1 MRSMNASDN
10 DEKLNELTS
19 SLEDL
24 TTTVEELE
32 IDPPADVDPAS
43 LSRVKDAL
51 DRIAEQDP
59 DLGAWLRRAVQTG
72 NYCSFR
78 PSL

>member
-43 LSRVKDAL
+43 LNRVKDAL
-51 DRIAEQDP
+51 EDAVAATDDLEDRREEANAPAPKE
-59 DLGAWLRRAVQTG
+59 
-72 NYCSFR
+72 
-78 PSL
+78 

>member
-32 IDPPADVDPAS
+32 IDPQADLDPAS
-43 LSRVKDAL
+43 LSRVKHALEDAVAATDDL
-51 DRIAEQDP
+51 EDRQEEANTPTKE
-59 DLGAWLRRAVQTG
+59 
-72 NYCSFR
+72 
-78 PSL
+78 

>member
-24 TTTVEELE
+24 TTTAEELE
-32 IDPPADVDPAS
+32 IDPLSDFDPAS
-43 LSRVKDAL
+43 LNRVKDAL
-51 DRIAEQDP
+51 EDAVAATDDLEDRGEEANAPAPKE
-59 DLGAWLRRAVQTG
+59 
-72 NYCSFR
+72 
-78 PSL
+78 

>member
-1 MRSMNASDN
+1 MRSMNASDT

-32 IDPPADVDPAS
+32 VDPPADVDPAS
-43 LSRVKDAL
+43 LDRVKDAL
-51 DRIAEQDP
+51 EDAIAATD
-59 DLGAWLRRAVQTG
+59 DLEDQREEADAPT
-72 NYCSFR
+72 
-78 PSL
+78 PKE

>member
-1 MRSMNASDN
+1 MRSMNASEN

-24 TTTVEELE
+24 TTTAEELE

-43 LSRVKDAL
+43 LNRVKDAL
-51 DRIAEQDP
+51 EDAVAAADDLEDRREEASAQAPKE
-59 DLGAWLRRAVQTG
+59 
-72 NYCSFR
+72 
-78 PSL
+78 

>member
-10 DEKLNELTS
+10 DEKLNDLTT

-32 IDPPADVDPAS
+32 IDPPADLDPAS
-43 LSRVKDAL
+43 LNRVKDAL
-51 DRIAEQDP
+51 EDAVAATD
-59 DLGAWLRRAVQTG
+59 DLEDQREEANAPT
-72 NYCSFR
+72 
-78 PSL
+78 PKE

>member
-1 MRSMNASDN
+1 MRSMNATDN

-24 TTTVEELE
+24 KTTVEELE

-43 LSRVKDAL
+43 LNRVKDAL
-51 DRIAEQDP
+51 EDAVSATDDLEDRQEEANAPAPKE
-59 DLGAWLRRAVQTG
+59 
-72 NYCSFR
+72 
-78 PSL
+78 

>member
-32 IDPPADVDPAS
+32 IDPPADLDPAS
-43 LSRVKDAL
+43 LNRVKDAL
-51 DRIAEQDP
+51 EDAIAATD
-59 DLGAWLRRAVQTG
+59 DLEDQREEADAPT
-72 NYCSFR
+72 
-78 PSL
+78 PKE

>member
-1 MRSMNASDN
+1 MRRMNASDN

-32 IDPPADVDPAS
+32 IDPEADFDPAS
-43 LSRVKDAL
+43 LNRVKDAL
-51 DRIAEQDP
+51 EDAVAATD
-59 DLGAWLRRAVQTG
+59 DLEDQQEEADARA
-72 NYCSFR
+72 
-78 PSL
+78 PKE

>member
-32 IDPPADVDPAS
+32 VDPPADVDPAS
-43 LSRVKDAL
+43 LDRVKDAL
-51 DRIAEQDP
+51 EDAIAATD
-59 DLGAWLRRAVQTG
+59 DLEDQREEADAPT
-72 NYCSFR
+72 
-78 PSL
+78 PKE